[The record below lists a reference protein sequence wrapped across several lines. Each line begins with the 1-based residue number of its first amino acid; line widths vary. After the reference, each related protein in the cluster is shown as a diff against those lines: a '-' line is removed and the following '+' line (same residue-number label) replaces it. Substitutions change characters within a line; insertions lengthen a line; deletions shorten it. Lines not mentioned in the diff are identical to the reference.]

1 VNSDNFTITTD
12 KSTPC
17 QLKFTVTV
25 PQTEIKSAL
34 DQAMKQFK
42 RHAQIPGFRKGKAP
56 VAMIM
61 RAHAEQIKAE
71 VQEIL
76 TKAGYEKAIK
86 ENEDCTIA
94 GYPTLSQE
102 TIDLNADEYSFSM
115 TVEIEPTFELGD
127 YKAIRVETE
136 EVVVTDEEV
145 AAAVEEIR
153 ATQKKI
159 EKAEPGTPAKKGD
172 MLKVS
177 YEAIIE
183 GDIDESAQRLVK
195 AESSWLILDEPEM
208 LPGIKTILDGASTA
222 EAVVADVTFPAD
234 FHNETLAGNT
244 YSYTFNI
251 EEVHTG
257 VLPELNDEFAQAL
270 QLKDL
275 AELNEKLKER
285 ITDQKQDAVDA
296 ITQEKALAAAR
307 ALTGDFAVSASQVKS
322 EIEEARKNEANKD
335 KSDAELEQI
344 AKERVQNFYILMK
357 LTQAEG
363 IQVTEKELIERIEM
377 MAHYSQKD
385 PKVMQKQLIKEGK
398 IQGIAMDITLNKTAQ
413 RITDIA
419 AGKIAE

>member
-1 VNSDNFTITTD
+1 MNNDNFTISTD

-56 VAMIM
+56 LAMIM
-61 RAHAEQIKAE
+61 KAHAEQIKAE
-71 VQEIL
+71 VQETL
-76 TKAGYEKAIK
+76 TKIGYEKATT
-86 ENEDCTIA
+86 ENSDSKIA

-102 TIDLNADEYSFSM
+102 TIDLDAAEYTFSM
-115 TVEIEPTFELGD
+115 TVEVEPEFELGD

-145 AAAVEEIR
+145 AAAIEEIR
-153 ATQKKI
+153 GSQKKI
-159 EKAEPGTPAKKGD
+159 EKAEAGTPAKKGD

-177 YEAIIE
+177 YEAAIDGE
-183 GDIDESAQRLVK
+183 LDESAQRLVK

-208 LPGIKTILDGASTA
+208 LPGIKTILDGATSN
-222 EAVVADVTFPAD
+222 EAVVADVTFPGD

-275 AELNEKLKER
+275 AELNEKLQER
-285 ITDQKQDAVDA
+285 ITAQKQEAVDSV
-296 ITQEKALAAAR
+296 TQEKALAAMRGLA
-307 ALTGDFAVSASQVKS
+307 GDFAVSASQIKS
-322 EIEEARKNEANKD
+322 ETEEARKNESNKD
-335 KSDAELEQI
+335 KSEAELAQI
-344 AKERVQNFYILMK
+344 AKERVQNFYLLMK
-357 LTQAEG
+357 LTQAEE
-363 IQVTEKELIERIEM
+363 IQVTEKELLGRIEM
-377 MAHYSQKD
+377 MAQYSQKD
-385 PKVMQKQLIKEGK
+385 AKVMQKQLVKEGK
-398 IQGIAMDITLNKTAQ
+398 IQGLAMDITLNKTAQ

-419 AGKIAE
+419 AGRTAE